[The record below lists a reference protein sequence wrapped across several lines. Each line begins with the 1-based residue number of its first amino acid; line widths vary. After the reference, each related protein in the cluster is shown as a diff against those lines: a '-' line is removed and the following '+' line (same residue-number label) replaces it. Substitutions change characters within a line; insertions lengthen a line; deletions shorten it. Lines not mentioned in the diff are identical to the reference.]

1 MILTSLVFLLLL
13 AEILWCLDSILRLHV
28 ISFLVHILVT
38 LTALVLHYLPT
49 SLVKVLEVSSVHLVR
64 MQLNIKLTE
73 FSGI

>member
-64 MQLNIKLTE
+64 VQLDIKLTE

>member
-38 LTALVLHYLPT
+38 LTALILHYLPT

-64 MQLNIKLTE
+64 VQLDIKLTE
-73 FSGI
+73 FSGV

>member
-13 AEILWCLDSILRLHV
+13 AEILWCLDSILWLHV

>member
-13 AEILWCLDSILRLHV
+13 AEILWCLDSILWLHV

-49 SLVKVLEVSSVHLVR
+49 SLVKVLKVSSVHLVR

>member
-13 AEILWCLDSILRLHV
+13 AEILWCLDSILWLHI

-49 SLVKVLEVSSVHLVR
+49 SLVKVLKVSSVHLVR

>member
-38 LTALVLHYLPT
+38 LTALILHYLPT
-49 SLVKVLEVSSVHLVR
+49 SLVKVLKVSSVHLVR

>member
-49 SLVKVLEVSSVHLVR
+49 SLVKVLKVSSVHLVR

>member
-13 AEILWCLDSILRLHV
+13 AEILRCLDSILRLHV

-73 FSGI
+73 FIGI